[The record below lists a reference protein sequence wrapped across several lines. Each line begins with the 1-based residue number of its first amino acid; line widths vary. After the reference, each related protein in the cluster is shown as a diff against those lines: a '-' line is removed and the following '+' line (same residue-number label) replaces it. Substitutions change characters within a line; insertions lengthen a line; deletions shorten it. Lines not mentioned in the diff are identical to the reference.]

1 VSGEPQATN
10 NLTLMRKRYASRIL
24 AVNIRSRRFG
34 YAMFEMPAQ
43 FLDCGVSKFGSLRKA
58 ESRIAKLLRMFR
70 PSAIVLRKV
79 TARSKRNSRRA
90 KIIIRIIRRQAKRWS
105 IPISFVSE
113 RTLKT
118 LFRKH
123 GKNNKYDVAALVAAR
138 FPEFAWKV
146 PSRRK
151 FYEPE
156 PWAMTSFDA
165 AALAAAYI
173 ELQNSNS
180 ARQSENDATGSG

>member
-1 VSGEPQATN
+1 VSGEPQDTN
-10 NLTLMRKRYASRIL
+10 SLTLMRKLYASRIL

-34 YAMFEMPAQ
+34 YAVFEMPAR
-43 FLDCGVSKFGSLRKA
+43 FLDCGVSKFGSFRKA
-58 ESRIAKLLRMFR
+58 ERRVAALFRMFR

-79 TARSKRNSRRA
+79 TARNKRNSQRA
-90 KIIIRIIRRQAKRWS
+90 KRIARIVRRQANRWS
-105 IPISFVSE
+105 IPVTFVSE
-113 RTLKT
+113 RTLKAF
-118 LFRKH
+118 FRRL
-123 GKNNKYDVAALVAAR
+123 GRNNKYDIAALVGNR
-138 FPEFAWKV
+138 FPEVAWKL

-165 AALAAAYI
+165 AALGAAYI

-180 ARQSENDATGSG
+180 RPLEIDAVA